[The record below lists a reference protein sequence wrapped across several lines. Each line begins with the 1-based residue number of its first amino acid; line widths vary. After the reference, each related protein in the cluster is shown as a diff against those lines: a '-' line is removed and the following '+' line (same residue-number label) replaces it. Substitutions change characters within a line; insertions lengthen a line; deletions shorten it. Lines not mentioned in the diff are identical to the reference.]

1 MVPVYDALQQQKKF
15 RHPWR
20 FQEWVGGLNW
30 KRHLEVLRNKMGMD
44 VAPRIELIHMFEGF
58 WLQVKMENLQNRYFY
73 FKNTCFLEHF
83 TSQ

>member
-1 MVPVYDALQQQKKF
+1 
-15 RHPWR
+15 
-20 FQEWVGGLNW
+20 
-30 KRHLEVLRNKMGMD
+30 MGMD